1 MTDREYRAAYR
12 RHLAIVFLPAWS
24 LFVYMPVSLAAYHT
38 AEPFRH
44 YFDGAA
50 GWLTWL
56 ADAFPL
62 LELYEQAVERRSWGL
77 SLGYY
82 LHAYAVGLLANALC
96 AVLVMARWR
105 LCMAVFLEQ
114 LRRNVSMRRRFDDP
128 VAAISFYATVGFG
141 IVLLLLFIFWV
152 GGLFTETRASA
163 KRPSWLDP
171 MFLIWDFPMLMGVV
185 PSFLFGAIVAL
196 GATLDPAA
204 RTLKWGVDAVREEA
218 ARSRDH

>member
-1 MTDREYRAAYR
+1 M
-12 RHLAIVFLPAWS
+12 FLPAWS
-24 LFVYMPVSLAAYHT
+24 LFVYMPVSLTAYHA

-50 GWLTWL
+50 DWLAWL

-62 LELYEQAVERRSWGL
+62 LELYEQALERRSWGL

-105 LCMAVFLEQ
+105 LCKAAFLEQ

-128 VAAISFYATVGFG
+128 VAAIAFYATVGFG
-141 IVLLLLFIFWV
+141 IVLLLLFTFWV
-152 GGLFTETRASA
+152 GGLFTETRLSA
-163 KRPSWLDP
+163 RRPSWLDWK
-171 MFLIWDFPMLMGVV
+171 FLIWSFPMLMGVV
-185 PSFLFGAIVAL
+185 PSSLFVVIVAL
-196 GATLDPAA
+196 GGALDPAA
-204 RTLKWGVDAVREEA
+204 RMLNWGVDAVREEA
-218 ARSRDH
+218 ARSHDH